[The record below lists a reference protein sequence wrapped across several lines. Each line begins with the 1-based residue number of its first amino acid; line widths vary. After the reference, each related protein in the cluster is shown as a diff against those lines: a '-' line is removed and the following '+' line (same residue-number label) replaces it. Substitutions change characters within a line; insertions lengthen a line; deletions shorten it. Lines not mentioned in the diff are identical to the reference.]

1 MKTPT
6 SKNSEVSA
14 ESLVSLSTLAALL
27 DADPSSIRRWLRDA
41 GILPIVLGRGRNGA
55 VRYHQKDVDA
65 WLRSRQQAP

>member
-1 MKTPT
+1 MKTVQKET
-6 SKNSEVSA
+6 NEASS
-14 ESLVSLSTLAALL
+14 ESLVSLSTLASLL

-55 VRYHQKDVDA
+55 VRYRKKDTDA